1 MTAGAE
7 SWPGRRGEL
16 EYKVARVEGGPLVS
30 TAHPDISLSR
40 GVKERKEE
48 TLVTSGNKYKWLQY
62 ILAFYMAAIDRPI
75 MSIRK
80 TQREKRYIGKFGSG

>member
-1 MTAGAE
+1 MQKRAG
-7 SWPGRRGEL
+7 G
-16 EYKVARVEGGPLVS
+16 
-30 TAHPDISLSR
+30 TDISLKR
-40 GVKERKEE
+40 IVTEFREE
-48 TLVTSGNKYKWLQY
+48 TLVSSGNKYKWLQY